1 MRGPA
6 LSLAVALQ
14 FALPLAAIAQ
24 TPAEQATS
32 SPANSVTSQP
42 TAPQPAAPQ
51 TPTAQTGTAAQVVS
65 QSRGIGAHVS
75 SVAPEHPLMD
85 GRHFGECV
93 SELAIT
99 GECPHM
105 HEE

>member
-6 LSLAVALQ
+6 LAVALQ
-14 FALPLAAIAQ
+14 LALPLAAIAQ
-24 TPAEQATS
+24 APAEQATS
-32 SPANSVTSQP
+32 SPASSVTAQP
-42 TAPQPAAPQ
+42 AAPQPAAPQ
-51 TPTAQTGTAAQVVS
+51 TATAQTRTAAQNAS
-65 QSRGIGAHVS
+65 QGRGIGEHVS
-75 SVAPEHPLMD
+75 SVAPEHPLAD
-85 GRHFGECV
+85 GRLFGECV

>member
-6 LSLAVALQ
+6 LPLAVALQ
-14 FALPLAAIAQ
+14 LVLPLAAIAQ
-24 TPAEQATS
+24 APAEQATS
-32 SPANSVTSQP
+32 RPANSVASQP
-42 TAPQPAAPQ
+42 TAPQAAAPQ
-51 TPTAQTGTAAQVVS
+51 TSTAQTGTAAQTVS
-65 QSRGIGAHVS
+65 EGRGIGEHVS
-75 SVAPEHPLMD
+75 GVAPEHPLVD
-85 GRHFGECV
+85 GRLFGECV